1 MGKCWVGVIGHLGT
15 VSEKHKQLATVLGKQ
30 LQCSTVVKG
39 TVGVIQGTLF

>member
-30 LQCSTVVKG
+30 LTALVNCSTFVKG
-39 TVGVIQGTLF
+39 ILNVV